1 MDTIKIPTEPPVM
14 TIIPWRSQTVKVHPT
29 MGKARAA
36 VAVQH
41 RYLRGAD
48 GTYRYG
54 VVRARIYVWRDG
66 AWQLE
71 HDIAHGTPL
80 EELPWKKAAA

>member
-1 MDTIKIPTEPPVM
+1 MA
-14 TIIPWRSQTVKVHPT
+14 R
-29 MGKARAA
+29 ARAA
-36 VAVQH
+36 VASQN

-48 GTYRYG
+48 GEYRYG
-54 VVRARIYVWRDG
+54 VRRARVYVWRDG

-71 HDIAHGTPL
+71 HDIEHGTPL